1 MLSEKLSLAIRTIDA
16 SNAAVARYAGFDRTF
31 ITRLRSGERTLRPFG
46 ATAVKLAEGIC
57 LCSQDSHKTS
67 DLAELIGYDPL
78 SSLEQ
83 QTERLRIW
91 LFEEEINTASEAMN
105 ARAPQT
111 VPDTNSFRDRLDS
124 LMTMAGISNMRL
136 SQIIHVDPSLIS
148 RYRNGSRVPK
158 ADTDTAAQISQA
170 IYDLLQKSGRI
181 DRLSSILP
189 AQSGIPDEPTFFR
202 WLFSVDSY
210 REQDLRSARG
220 LLSVFDALS
229 AERSYTYPPAELPS
243 DRMEGNGEPK
253 TLYYGA
259 EGFKEAFIRFLQCA
273 ASHPL
278 SEIMLYSD
286 EDYGSLLDD
295 RQFLNNSYTL
305 INRIAANGTKV
316 CIIHSLDRD
325 PEEMKPTISVWF
337 PLYLTGAVESWYSR
351 RRRNERFSHTLLLA
365 PGLACIEGMHIS
377 GTKTSEFF
385 HYLNDPQAIEV
396 CRQEFASLLEH
407 AKPLLSTD
415 PVNVLAD
422 VYEVSVIQNTLSIAT
437 MPEELARQMND
448 DALMEI
454 WQKRH
459 DRFLHLMQQGTATEY
474 IALADPEDI
483 RNGKVG
489 IDPLPAV
496 RPHYYTPAQYEMHM
510 ENIRK
515 MTREFPGFSFVP
527 LRKAPFSNLKI
538 MLSDR
543 SVCITHYLRPD
554 FTFVY
559 THPAFCRAFQSY
571 ANELIRDQIQNESGE

>member
-57 LCSQDSHKTS
+57 LCSQDGHKTG

-91 LFEEEINTASEAMN
+91 LFEEEINTAAEAVN

-111 VPDTNSFRDRLDS
+111 VPESNSFRDRLDS
-124 LMTMAGISNMRL
+124 LMTMASISNMRL

-148 RYRNGSRVPK
+148 RYRSGSRVPK
-158 ADTDTAAQISQA
+158 ADTDTAAQISRA
-170 IYDLLQKSGRI
+170 VYDLLQKSGRL
-181 DRLSSILP
+181 DRLSSII
-189 AQSGIPDEPTFFR
+189 QFDGKTPDEHSFFN
-202 WLFSVDSY
+202 WLFSDNSY
-210 REQDLRSARG
+210 REQDLNSAREI
-220 LLSVFDALS
+220 LSIFDALS
-229 AERSYTYPPAELPS
+229 AKDSYAYVPSVQPS
-243 DRMEGNGEPK
+243 DLQENKDETQ
-253 TLYYGA
+253 TLYYGK
-259 EGFKEAFIRFLQCA
+259 EGLKDAIIRFLQCA
-273 ASHPL
+273 ATRKVK
-278 SEIMLYSD
+278 EILLFND
-286 EDYGSLLDD
+286 EDYGSLLED

-305 INRIAANGTKV
+305 IRQIAANGTRI
-316 CIIHSLDRD
+316 CALHSLERD
-325 PEEMKPTISVWF
+325 PEEMKSTISVWF
-337 PLYLTGAVESWYSR
+337 PLYLAGAVDSWYCHR
-351 RRRNERFSHTLLLA
+351 HRNERFSHTLLLA
-365 PGLACIEGMHIS
+365 PGLACVEGMHIS
-377 GTKTSEFF
+377 GSPSGEFY
-385 HYLNDPQAIEV
+385 HYLSDPLAIEL
-396 CRQEFASLLEH
+396 CHREFISLLDH

-422 VYEVSVIQNTLSIAT
+422 VNEVSVIQNTLSIAT

-448 DALMEI
+448 DALMDV

-459 DRFLHLMQQGTATEY
+459 DRFLHLLQQGTTTKY

-496 RPHYYTPAQYEMHM
+496 RPHFYTPAQYEMHM

-515 MTREFPGFSFVP
+515 LTREFPGFSFVP

-538 MLSDR
+538 ILSDR

-571 ANELIRDQIQNESGE
+571 ANELIQDQLRDESGE